1 MALDPLYLASGGA
14 QLEVNKQLLE
24 RDRLNAESANQADM
38 MNLRYMQEARAQ
50 QEHDLSMRIK
60 QEAERKQKMEE
71 RLIGSVMNANIPG
84 KLQTKKEDA
93 DEDLINKY
101 NTLGVKLAGIDPKA
115 SNEYFKLAVD
125 TRTKLMESKKDAI
138 ALQQANINEAGR
150 VAHGVNNQVT
160 LDNAVKQLAELGVLV
175 PQEARNWEDPNAKE
189 WFKTTAMQSK
199 TVQEELKARLA
210 EDALKL
216 KREEF
221 THKKEVD
228 EAKAAERKAKE
239 AKTRERIVSSAA
251 NKIPFSLKEDDV
263 KNYRKLMEENDNFD
277 AADKKTQQLAIDHI
291 PMLASQIMREERTTD
306 MAYAMEKARTQILN
320 AFTPDGTY
328 SYADVKSTPVE
339 ALYGATT
346 TPATNKTVVKTF
358 RNKSTGQIK
367 YVYSDGSE
375 EIK

>member
-24 RDRLNAESANQADM
+24 RDRLNAESANQADV